1 MSGASPA
8 VVAFVL
14 AIAVSAILAMLSTM
28 MMPDAY
34 DYGGRPVE
42 ITTTVGFAAAFAD
55 WLGYLT
61 ANASLRPREGQATD
75 GIRPVDLDTLTR
87 GG

>member
-34 DYGGRPVE
+34 DYGGRLVE

-55 WLGYLT
+55 
-61 ANASLRPREGQATD
+61 
-75 GIRPVDLDTLTR
+75 
-87 GG
+87 